1 MRVYCQFDRFK
12 GEFIMSIF
20 DHFQARYEA
29 SKDEELSLQDFLG
42 LCKDDKSAYA
52 NAAERLLMAIG
63 EPEVIDTAQDPQ
75 LSRIFSNRVISRY
88 ETFKDFYGMED
99 AIEQIVSYLK
109 HAAQGLEERKQI
121 LYLLGPVGG
130 GKSSLAEKLKAL
142 MQQVPVYVLSA
153 NGERSPVNDHPFC
166 LFDVNEDGDLLK
178 QEYGIEKRYLRS
190 IMSPWAAKRLHEFG
204 GDISK
209 FKVVKVRPSILDQ
222 LAIAKTEP
230 GDENNQDISSLVGK
244 VDIRQ
249 LEHFSQDDPDAY
261 SYSGALCR
269 ANQGLMEFVEMFKAP
284 IKVLHPLLTA
294 TQEGNYNGTEG
305 LSALPF
311 DGMILAH
318 SNESEWQTFRNNK
331 NNEAFL
337 DRVYIVKV
345 PYCLRVAEEV
355 KIYQKLLDH
364 SELSKAP
371 CSPSTLELLSQ
382 FSILSR
388 LKEPENSSIFSK
400 MRVYDGETLKDT
412 DPKAKS
418 YQEYR
423 DFAGVDEGMS
433 GLSTRFAFK
442 ILSRVFNFDQT
453 EVAANPVHLFYVI
466 EQQIEREQFP
476 QETAEKYLE
485 FLKGYLVPRYVE
497 FIGKEIQT
505 AYLES
510 YSEYGQNIFDRYV
523 TYADFWIQDQEY
535 RDPETGQLFDRS
547 ALNNELE
554 KIEKTAGISN
564 PKDFRNE
571 IVNFVLRA
579 RANNNGTN
587 PVWTSYEKLRTVIE
601 KKMFSNTE
609 ELLPVISFNTKTS
622 SEDQK
627 KHDDFVA
634 RMMEKGYTEK
644 QVRLLSE
651 WYLRVRK
658 SS

>member
-1 MRVYCQFDRFK
+1 MTIFQHYQQRYERTRD
-12 GEFIMSIF
+12 EEMSI
-20 DHFQARYEA
+20 
-29 SKDEELSLQDFLG
+29 QDYLE
-42 LCKDDKSAYA
+42 LCKVDHSAFSS
-52 NAAERLLMAIG
+52 AAERLLEAIG
-63 EPEVIDTAQDPQ
+63 EPEMVDTAKDPR
-75 LSRIFSNRVISRY
+75 LSRIFSNRVVARY
-88 ETFKDFYGMED
+88 PAFSEFYGMEE
-99 AIEQIVSYLK
+99 AIEQIVAYLK
-109 HAAQGLEERKQI
+109 HSAQGLEESKQI

-130 GKSSLAEKLKAL
+130 GKSSLAEKLKKL
-142 MQQVPVYVLSA
+142 MSKVPIYVLSA
-153 NGERSPVNDHPFC
+153 NGERSPVNDSPLC
-166 LFDVNEDGDLLK
+166 LFDLEEDGKLLEE
-178 QEYGIEKRYLRS
+178 EYKINKRYLRN

-209 FKVVKVRPSILDQ
+209 FKVAKVYPSILDQ
-222 LAIAKTEP
+222 IAIAKTEP

-249 LEHFSQDDPDAY
+249 LEHFAQNDADAY
-261 SYSGALCR
+261 AYSGALCR
-269 ANQGLMEFVEMFKAP
+269 ANQGIMEFVEMFKAP

-294 TQEGNYNGTEG
+294 TQEGNYNSTEG

-311 DGMILAH
+311 AGIILAH

-345 PYCLRVAEEV
+345 PYCLRTSEEK
-355 KIYQKLLDH
+355 KIYEKLLD
-364 SELSKAP
+364 SSD
-371 CSPSTLELLSQ
+371 LSQ
-382 FSILSR
+382 AQCAPGVLDILAQFSVLSR
-388 LKEPENSSIFSK
+388 LKDPENSSIFSK

-418 YQEYR
+418 HQEYK
-423 DFAGVDEGMS
+423 DYAGVDEGMN

-442 ILSRVFNFDQT
+442 ILSRVFNFDHS
-453 EVAANPVHLFYVI
+453 EVAANPVHLFYVL
-466 EQQIEREQFP
+466 EKQIEREQFP
-476 QETAEKYLE
+476 QEMAERYLE
-485 FLKGYLVPRYVE
+485 HLKGYLIPKYVE

-535 RDPETGQLFDRS
+535 RDPETGQLFDRA
-547 ALNNELE
+547 ALNAELE
-554 KIEKTAGISN
+554 KIEKPAGISN

-579 RANNNGTN
+579 RANNAGKN
-587 PVWTSYEKLRTVIE
+587 PNWVSYEKLRTVIE

-609 ELLPVISFNTKTS
+609 DLLPVISFNTKTS
-622 SEDQK
+622 ADEQQ
-627 KHDDFVA
+627 KHDDFVD
-634 RMMEKGYTEK
+634 RMMEKGYTRK

>member
-1 MRVYCQFDRFK
+1 
-12 GEFIMSIF
+12 MSIF
-20 DHFQARYEA
+20 DHYQSRYEA
-29 SKDEELSLQDFLG
+29 AKEEELTLQEFLG
-42 LCKDDKSAYA
+42 LCRDDKSAYA
-52 NAAERLLMAIG
+52 NAAERLLLAIG
-63 EPEVIDTAQDPQ
+63 EPEVIDTAQDPH
-75 LSRIFSNRVISRY
+75 LSRIFSNRVIARY
-88 ETFKDFYGMED
+88 REFEDFYGMED

-142 MQQVPVYVLSA
+142 MQKLPIYVLSA

-178 QEYGIEKRYLRS
+178 NEYGIEQRYLRS
-190 IMSPWAAKRLHEFG
+190 IMSPWAAKRLHDFG

-209 FKVVKVRPSILDQ
+209 FKVIKLRPSILDQ
-222 LAIAKTEP
+222 VAIAKTEP

-244 VDIRQ
+244 VDIRK

-261 SYSGALCR
+261 SYSGALCK

-294 TQEGNYNGTEG
+294 TQEGNFNGTEG

-345 PYCLRVAEEV
+345 PYCLRVSEEV
-355 KIYQKLLDH
+355 KIYQKLLEH

-388 LKEPENSSIFSK
+388 LKEPENSSLFSK

-423 DFAGVDEGMS
+423 DYAGVDEGMS

-442 ILSRVFNFDQT
+442 ILSRVFNFDQA

-523 TYADFWIQDQEY
+523 IYADFWIQDQEY
-535 RDPETGQLFDRS
+535 RDPETGQLFDRAS
-547 ALNNELE
+547 LNAELE

-579 RANNNGTN
+579 KANNNGQN

-609 ELLPVISFNTKTS
+609 ELLPVISFNAKTS
-622 SEDQK
+622 TDDQK

>member
-1 MRVYCQFDRFK
+1 
-12 GEFIMSIF
+12 MSIF
-20 DHFQARYEA
+20 DHYRHRYEEA
-29 SKDEELSLQDFLG
+29 KDEELSLQEFLEI
-42 LCKDDKSAYA
+42 CRNDRSAYV

-63 EPEVIDTAQDPQ
+63 EPEMVDTAKDPR
-75 LSRIFSNRVISRY
+75 LSRIFSNRVMSRY
-88 ETFKDFYGMED
+88 PTFEDFYGMEE

-130 GKSSLAEKLKAL
+130 GKSSLAEKLKSL
-142 MQQVPVYVLSA
+142 MQKVPIYVLTA

-166 LFDVNEDGDLLK
+166 LFDPLEDGEILNK
-178 QEYGIEKRYLRS
+178 EFGIPHRYLNN
-190 IMSPWAAKRLHEFG
+190 IMSPWAAKRLKEFG
-204 GDISK
+204 GDITK
-209 FKVVKVRPSILDQ
+209 FKVVKVRPSILHQ
-222 LAIAKTEP
+222 VGIAKTEP

-249 LEHFSQDDPDAY
+249 LEHFAQDDPDAY
-261 SYSGALCR
+261 SYSGALCK
-269 ANQGLMEFVEMFKAP
+269 ANQGMMEFVEMFKAP
-284 IKVLHPLLTA
+284 LKVLHPLLTA

-311 DGMILAH
+311 DGIILAH

-345 PYCLRVAEEV
+345 PYCLRVSEEI
-355 KIYQKLLDH
+355 KIYEKLLMN
-364 SELSKAP
+364 SELANSP
-371 CSPSTLELLSQ
+371 CSPSTLDILAR
-382 FSILSR
+382 FSVLSR
-388 LKEPENSSIFSK
+388 LKEPENSSMYSK

-423 DFAGVDEGMS
+423 DYAGVDEGMA

-442 ILSRVFNFDQT
+442 ILSRVFNFDHS
-453 EVAANPVHLFYVI
+453 EVAANPVHLFYVL

-476 QETAEKYLE
+476 QENAEKYLE
-485 FLKGYLVPRYVE
+485 HLKGYLIPKYVE

-523 TYADFWIQDQEY
+523 SYADFWIQDQEY
-535 RDPETGQLFDRS
+535 RDPETGQLFDRA

-554 KIEKTAGISN
+554 KIEKPAGISN

-579 RANNNGTN
+579 RASNAGKN
-587 PVWTSYEKLRTVIE
+587 PNWTSYEKLRTVIE

-609 ELLPVISFNTKTS
+609 ELLPVISFNAKTS
-622 SEDQK
+622 TEEQK

-634 RMMEKGYTEK
+634 RMMEKGYTRK

>member
-1 MRVYCQFDRFK
+1 
-12 GEFIMSIF
+12 MSIF
-20 DHFQARYEA
+20 DHYQSRYEA
-29 SKDEELSLQDFLG
+29 AKEEELTLQEFLG

-52 NAAERLLMAIG
+52 NAAERLLLAIG
-63 EPEVIDTAQDPQ
+63 EPEVIDTAQDPH

-88 ETFKDFYGMED
+88 SEFKDFYGMED

-142 MQQVPVYVLSA
+142 MQKLPIYVLSA
-153 NGERSPVNDHPFC
+153 DGERSPVNDHPFC

-178 QEYGIEKRYLRS
+178 NEYGIEKRYLRS
-190 IMSPWAAKRLHEFG
+190 IMSPWAAKRLHDFG
-204 GDISK
+204 GGISK
-209 FKVVKVRPSILDQ
+209 FKVIKLRPSILDQ
-222 LAIAKTEP
+222 VAIAKTEP

-244 VDIRQ
+244 VDIRK

-261 SYSGALCR
+261 SYSGALCK
-269 ANQGLMEFVEMFKAP
+269 ANQGVMEFVEMFKAP

-294 TQEGNYNGTEG
+294 TQEGNFNGTEG

-345 PYCLRVAEEV
+345 PYCLRVSEEV
-355 KIYQKLLDH
+355 KIYKKLLEH

-371 CSPSTLELLSQ
+371 CSPSTLDLLSQ

-388 LKEPENSSIFSK
+388 LKEPENSSLFSK

-423 DFAGVDEGMS
+423 DYAGVDEGMS

-442 ILSRVFNFDQT
+442 ILSRVFNFDQA

-535 RDPETGQLFDRS
+535 RDPETGQLFDRAS
-547 ALNNELE
+547 LNGELE

-579 RANNNGTN
+579 KANNNGQN

-609 ELLPVISFNTKTS
+609 ELLPVISFNAKTS
-622 SEDQK
+622 TDDQK

>member
-1 MRVYCQFDRFK
+1 MA
-12 GEFIMSIF
+12 IF
-20 DHFQARYEA
+20 EHYQTRYEKA
-29 SKDEELSLQDFLG
+29 KEEEYSLQEFLDM
-42 LCKDDKSAYA
+42 CRDDKACYASAS
-52 NAAERLLMAIG
+52 ERLLMAIG
-63 EPEVIDTAQDPQ
+63 EPEMIDTAQEPR
-75 LSRIFSNRVISRY
+75 LSRLFSNRVIARY
-88 ETFKDFYGMED
+88 PAFSEFYGMED
-99 AIEQIVSYLK
+99 SIEQIVSYLK
-109 HAAQGLEERKQI
+109 HAAQGLEEKKQI

-130 GKSSLAEKLKAL
+130 GKSSLAECIKSL
-142 MQQVPVYVLSA
+142 MQKMPIYRLK
-153 NGERSPVNDHPFC
+153 GSPVNDHPFC
-166 LFDVNEDGDLLK
+166 LFDAIEDGAVLE
-178 QEYGIEKRYLRS
+178 QEYGIPKRYLRA
-190 IMSPWAAKRLHEFG
+190 IMSPWAVKRLHEFG
-204 GDISK
+204 GDITR
-209 FKVVKVRPSILDQ
+209 FTVEKVYPSVLDQ
-222 LAIAKTEP
+222 IAIAKTEP
-230 GDENNQDISSLVGK
+230 GDDNNQDISSLVGK

-249 LEHFSQDDPDAY
+249 LEHYAQDDADAY
-261 SYSGALCR
+261 SYSGALCK

-311 DGMILAH
+311 EGIILAH
-318 SNESEWQTFRNNK
+318 SNESEWQHFKHNR

-345 PYCLRVAEEV
+345 PYCLRVTEEID
-355 KIYQKLLDH
+355 IYQKLLFN
-364 SELSKAP
+364 SELAHAKCAP
-371 CSPSTLELLSQ
+371 GTLETLAQ
-382 FSILSR
+382 FTVLSR
-388 LKEPENSSIFSK
+388 MKEPENSNLYSK
-400 MRVYDGETLKDT
+400 MRVYDGESLKDT

-423 DFAGVDEGMS
+423 DYAGVDEGMN

-442 ILSRVFNFDQT
+442 ILSRVFNFDHA
-453 EVAANPVHLFYVI
+453 EVAANPVHLFYVL

-476 QETAEKYLE
+476 QEVHDRYLE
-485 FLKGYLVPRYVE
+485 FIKGYLIPKYVE

-523 TYADFWIQDQEY
+523 VYADFWIQDQEY
-535 RDPETGQLFDRS
+535 RDPDTGQLFDRS
-547 ALNNELE
+547 ALNAELE
-554 KIEKTAGISN
+554 KIEKPAGISN

-579 RANNNGTN
+579 RANNAGKN
-587 PVWTSYEKLRTVIE
+587 PNWTSYEKLRTVIE

-609 ELLPVISFNTKTS
+609 ELLPVISFNAKTS
-622 SEDQK
+622 ADEQK

-634 RMMEKGYTEK
+634 RMMEKGYTRK

-658 SS
+658 ST

>member
-1 MRVYCQFDRFK
+1 
-12 GEFIMSIF
+12 MSIF
-20 DHFQARYEA
+20 DHYQSRYEA
-29 SKDEELSLQDFLG
+29 AKEEELTLQEFLG

-52 NAAERLLMAIG
+52 NAAERLLLAIG
-63 EPEVIDTAQDPQ
+63 EPEVIDTAQDPH

-88 ETFKDFYGMED
+88 SEFKDFYGMED

-142 MQQVPVYVLSA
+142 MQKLPIYVLSA
-153 NGERSPVNDHPFC
+153 DGERSPVNDHPFC

-178 QEYGIEKRYLRS
+178 QEYGIEKRYIRS
-190 IMSPWAAKRLHEFG
+190 IMSPWAAKRLHDFG
-204 GDISK
+204 GDISR
-209 FKVVKVRPSILDQ
+209 FKVIKLRPSILDQ
-222 LAIAKTEP
+222 VAIAKTEP

-244 VDIRQ
+244 VDIRK

-261 SYSGALCR
+261 SYSGALCK
-269 ANQGLMEFVEMFKAP
+269 ANQGVMEFVEMFKAP

-294 TQEGNYNGTEG
+294 TQEGNFNGTEG

-345 PYCLRVAEEV
+345 PYCLRVSEEV
-355 KIYQKLLDH
+355 KIYQKLLEH

-371 CSPSTLELLSQ
+371 CSPSTLDLLSQ

-388 LKEPENSSIFSK
+388 LKEPENSSLFSK

-423 DFAGVDEGMS
+423 DYAGVDEGMS

-442 ILSRVFNFDQT
+442 ILSRVFNFDQA

-535 RDPETGQLFDRS
+535 RDPETGQLFDRAS
-547 ALNNELE
+547 LNGELE

-579 RANNNGTN
+579 KANNNGQN

-609 ELLPVISFNTKTS
+609 ELLPVISFNAKTS
-622 SEDQK
+622 
-627 KHDDFVA
+627 
-634 RMMEKGYTEK
+634 
-644 QVRLLSE
+644 
-651 WYLRVRK
+651 
-658 SS
+658 

>member
-1 MRVYCQFDRFK
+1 
-12 GEFIMSIF
+12 MSIF
-20 DHFQARYEA
+20 DHYQARYEA
-29 SKDEELSLQDFLG
+29 AKDEEMSIQDFLA

-63 EPEVIDTAQDPQ
+63 EPELVDTSMHPR

-88 ETFKDFYGMED
+88 KTFKDFYGMEE

-142 MQQVPVYVLSA
+142 MQQMPIYVLTA
-153 NGERSPVNDHPFC
+153 NGKRSPVNDHPFC
-166 LFDVNEDGDLLK
+166 LFDVNEDGEILQK
-178 QEYGIEKRYLRS
+178 EYGIEKRYLRS

-204 GDISK
+204 GDISQ

-222 LAIAKTEP
+222 VGIAKTEP
-230 GDENNQDISSLVGK
+230 GDDNNQDISSLVGK
-244 VDIRQ
+244 VDIRK
-249 LEHFSQDDPDAY
+249 LEHYSQDDPDAY
-261 SYSGALCR
+261 SYSGALCK

-294 TQEGNYNGTEG
+294 TQEGNFNGTEG
-305 LSALPF
+305 LSAIPF
-311 DGMILAH
+311 EGMILAH

-345 PYCLRVAEEV
+345 PYCLRVSEEV
-355 KIYQKLLDH
+355 KIYQKLLEH

-371 CSPSTLELLSQ
+371 CSPSTLELLAQ

-423 DFAGVDEGMS
+423 DYAGVDEGMK

-466 EQQIEREQFP
+466 EQQVEREQFP
-476 QETAEKYLE
+476 QETAERYLE

-547 ALNNELE
+547 ALNGELE

-579 RANNNGTN
+579 KASNNGQN

-609 ELLPVISFNTKTS
+609 DLLPVISFNAKTS

>member
-1 MRVYCQFDRFK
+1 
-12 GEFIMSIF
+12 MSIF
-20 DHFQARYEA
+20 DHYQSRYEA
-29 SKDEELSLQDFLG
+29 AKDEEMSLQDFLA

-63 EPEVIDTAQDPQ
+63 EPEVIDTAQDPR
-75 LSRIFSNRVISRY
+75 LSRIFSNRIISRY

-142 MQQVPVYVLSA
+142 MEKMPVYVLSA

-166 LFDVNEDGDLLK
+166 LFNPTEDGEILK
-178 QEYGIEKRYLRS
+178 KEYGIEHRYLRS

-204 GDISK
+204 GDITK
-209 FKVVKVRPSILDQ
+209 FKVLKVRPSILDQ
-222 LAIAKTEP
+222 VAIAKTEP

-249 LEHFSQDDPDAY
+249 LEHYSQDDPDAY
-261 SYSGALCR
+261 SYSGALCK

-294 TQEGNYNGTEG
+294 TQEGNFNGTEG
-305 LSALPF
+305 LSAIPF

-345 PYCLRVAEEV
+345 PYCLRVSEEV
-355 KIYQKLLDH
+355 KIYQKLLEN

-371 CSPSTLELLSQ
+371 CSPSTLETLAQ

-388 LKEPENSSIFSK
+388 LKDPENSSIFSK

-423 DFAGVDEGMS
+423 DYAGVDEGMN

-466 EQQIEREQFP
+466 EQQVEREQFP
-476 QETAEKYLE
+476 SEMAEKYLE

-497 FIGKEIQT
+497 FIGKEVQT

-535 RDPETGQLFDRS
+535 RDPETGQLFDRAS
-547 ALNNELE
+547 LNAELE

-579 RANNNGTN
+579 KANNNGQN

-609 ELLPVISFNTKTS
+609 ELLPVISFNAKTS

>member
-1 MRVYCQFDRFK
+1 
-12 GEFIMSIF
+12 MSIF
-20 DHFQARYEA
+20 DHYRQRYEEA
-29 SKDEELSLQDFLG
+29 KDEELSLQQFLDI
-42 LCKDDKSAYA
+42 CKDDRSSYV

-63 EPEVIDTAQDPQ
+63 EPEMIDTAQDPH
-75 LSRIFSNRVISRY
+75 LSRLFSNRVISRY
-88 ETFKDFYGMED
+88 DTFKDFYGMEE

-130 GKSSLAEKLKAL
+130 GKSSLAEKLKSL
-142 MQQVPVYVLSA
+142 MQKVPIYILTA

-166 LFDVNEDGDLLK
+166 LFDKHEDGGLLRD
-178 QEYGIEKRYLRS
+178 EYGIPERYLNT

-204 GDISK
+204 GDITK
-209 FKVVKVRPSILDQ
+209 FKVIKVRPSILDQ
-222 LAIAKTEP
+222 VGIAKTEP

-261 SYSGALCR
+261 SYSGALCK

-284 IKVLHPLLTA
+284 LKVLHPLLTA

-331 NNEAFL
+331 TNEAFL

-345 PYCLRVAEEV
+345 PYCLRVSEEIR
-355 KIYQKLLDH
+355 IYEKLLQN
-364 SELSKAP
+364 SELSSAP
-371 CSPSTLELLSQ
+371 CSPSTLEILAR
-382 FSILSR
+382 FTVLSR
-388 LKEPENSSIFSK
+388 LKEPENSSVYSK

-423 DFAGVDEGMS
+423 DYAGVDEGMN

-442 ILSRVFNFDQT
+442 ILSRVFNFDHA
-453 EVAANPVHLFYVI
+453 EVAANPVHLFYVL

-476 QETAEKYLE
+476 QDVAEKYLE
-485 FLKGYLVPRYVE
+485 HLKGFLTPKYVE

-523 TYADFWIQDQEY
+523 SYADFWIQDQEY
-535 RDPETGQLFDRS
+535 RDPDTGQLFDRS

-554 KIEKTAGISN
+554 KIEKPAGISN

-579 RANNNGTN
+579 RANNAGKN
-587 PVWTSYEKLRTVIE
+587 PNWTSYEKLRTVIE

-609 ELLPVISFNTKTS
+609 ELLPVISFNAKTS
-622 SEDQK
+622 TDEQK

-634 RMMEKGYTEK
+634 RMMEKGYTRK

>member
-1 MRVYCQFDRFK
+1 
-12 GEFIMSIF
+12 MSIF

-88 ETFKDFYGMED
+88 DTFKDFYGMED

-166 LFDVNEDGDLLK
+166 LFDVTEDGDLLK

>member
-1 MRVYCQFDRFK
+1 
-12 GEFIMSIF
+12 MSIF
-20 DHFQARYEA
+20 DHYQARYEA
-29 SKDEELSLQDFLG
+29 AKDEELSLQEFLA
-42 LCKDDKSAYA
+42 LCRDDKSAYA

-63 EPEVIDTAQDPQ
+63 EPELIDTSHDPR

-88 ETFKDFYGMED
+88 QTFKDFYGMED

-142 MQQVPVYVLSA
+142 MQQVPIYVLSA
-153 NGERSPVNDHPFC
+153 DGVRSPVNDHPFC

-178 QEYGIEKRYLRS
+178 REYGIDQRYLRS

-204 GDISK
+204 GDITK

-222 LAIAKTEP
+222 IAVAKTEP

-244 VDIRQ
+244 VDIRK
-249 LEHFSQDDPDAY
+249 LEHYSQDDPDAY

-345 PYCLRVAEEV
+345 PYCLRVSEEV

-364 SELSKAP
+364 SELAKAP
-371 CSPSTLELLSQ
+371 CSPSTLDLLSQ

-579 RANNNGTN
+579 RANNNGQN
-587 PVWTSYEKLRTVIE
+587 PTWTSYEKLRTVIE

-609 ELLPVISFNTKTS
+609 ELLPVISFNAKTS

>member
-1 MRVYCQFDRFK
+1 
-12 GEFIMSIF
+12 MSIF
-20 DHFQARYEA
+20 DHYRQRYEEA
-29 SKDEELSLQDFLG
+29 KDEELSLQEFLEI
-42 LCKDDKSAYA
+42 CRNDRSSYV

-63 EPEVIDTAQDPQ
+63 EPEMIDTAQDPR
-75 LSRIFSNRVISRY
+75 LSRLFSNRVISRY
-88 ETFKDFYGMED
+88 KTFEDFYGMED

-130 GKSSLAEKLKAL
+130 GKSSLAEKLKSL
-142 MQQVPVYVLSA
+142 MQKVPVYVLTA

-166 LFDVNEDGDLLK
+166 LFDKNEDGDILNK
-178 QEYGIEKRYLRS
+178 EFGIPERYLNN

-204 GDISK
+204 GDITK

-222 LAIAKTEP
+222 VGIAKTEP

-249 LEHFSQDDPDAY
+249 LEHFAQDDPDAY
-261 SYSGALCR
+261 SYSGALCK

-284 IKVLHPLLTA
+284 LKVLHPLLTA

-311 DGMILAH
+311 DGIILAH

-345 PYCLRVAEEV
+345 PYCLRVSEEI
-355 KIYQKLLDH
+355 KIYEKLLQN
-364 SELSKAP
+364 SELSSAP
-371 CSPSTLELLSQ
+371 CSPSTLEILAR
-382 FSILSR
+382 FTVLSR
-388 LKEPENSSIFSK
+388 LKEPENSSQYSK

-423 DFAGVDEGMS
+423 DYAGVDEGMA

-442 ILSRVFNFDQT
+442 ILSRVFNFDHS
-453 EVAANPVHLFYVI
+453 EVAANPVHLFYVL

-476 QETAEKYLE
+476 QELAEKYLE
-485 FLKGYLVPRYVE
+485 HLKGYLTPKYVE

-523 TYADFWIQDQEY
+523 SYADFWIQDQEY

-554 KIEKTAGISN
+554 KIEKPAGISN

-579 RANNNGTN
+579 RASNAGKN
-587 PVWTSYEKLRTVIE
+587 PNWTSYEKLRTVIE

-609 ELLPVISFNTKTS
+609 ELLPVISFNAKTS
-622 SEDQK
+622 TDEQK

-634 RMMEKGYTEK
+634 RMMEKGYTRK

>member
-1 MRVYCQFDRFK
+1 MD
-12 GEFIMSIF
+12 MSIF
-20 DHFQARYEA
+20 DHYQARYEA
-29 SKDEELSLQDFLG
+29 AKDEEISLQDFLS
-42 LCKDDKSAYA
+42 LCSNDKSAYA

-63 EPEVIDTAQDPQ
+63 EPEVIDTALDPQ

-88 ETFKDFYGMED
+88 ETFKDFYGMEEP
-99 AIEQIVSYLK
+99 IEQIISYLK

-130 GKSSLAEKLKAL
+130 GKSSLAEKLKSL
-142 MQQVPVYVLSA
+142 MQKLPIYVLSA

-166 LFDVNEDGDLLK
+166 LFDVTEDGELLK
-178 QEYGIEKRYLRS
+178 KEYGIEPRSLRS
-190 IMSPWAAKRLHEFG
+190 IMSPWAAKRLNEFG
-204 GDISK
+204 GDITK
-209 FKVVKVRPSILDQ
+209 FKVIKVHPSILDQ
-222 LAIAKTEP
+222 IGIAKTEP

-249 LEHFSQDDPDAY
+249 LEHFAQDDPDAY
-261 SYSGALCR
+261 SYSGSLCK

-294 TQEGNYNGTEG
+294 TQEGNFNGTEG

-345 PYCLRVAEEV
+345 PYCLRVSEEV
-355 KIYQKLLDH
+355 KIYQKLLEH
-364 SELSKAP
+364 SDLFHAP
-371 CSPSTLELLSQ
+371 CSPSTLDILAQ

-388 LKEPENSSIFSK
+388 LKDPENSSLFSK

-466 EQQIEREQFP
+466 EQQIEREQFA
-476 QETAEKYLE
+476 QDITDKYTE
-485 FLKGYLVPRYVE
+485 FVKGFLVPKYVE

-547 ALNNELE
+547 ALNDELE

-579 RANNNGTN
+579 KANNNGQN
-587 PVWTSYEKLRTVIE
+587 PNWTSYEKLRVVIE

-609 ELLPVISFNTKTS
+609 DLLPVISFNGKTS
-622 SEDQK
+622 TDDQK
-627 KHDDFVA
+627 KHDNFVA
-634 RMMEKGYTEK
+634 RMMEKGYTKK
-644 QVRLLSE
+644 QVRLLAE

>member
-1 MRVYCQFDRFK
+1 
-12 GEFIMSIF
+12 MSIF
-20 DHFQARYEA
+20 DHYQARYEA
-29 SKDEELSLQDFLG
+29 AKDEEMSIQDFLA

-63 EPEVIDTAQDPQ
+63 EPELVDTSMHPR
-75 LSRIFSNRVISRY
+75 LSRIFSNRVMSRY
-88 ETFKDFYGMED
+88 KTFKDFYGMEE

-142 MQQVPVYVLSA
+142 MQQMPIYVLTA
-153 NGERSPVNDHPFC
+153 NGKRSPVNDHPFC
-166 LFDVNEDGDLLK
+166 LFDVNEDGEILQK
-178 QEYGIEKRYLRS
+178 EYGIEKRYLRS

-204 GDISK
+204 GDISQ

-222 LAIAKTEP
+222 VGIAKTEP
-230 GDENNQDISSLVGK
+230 GDDNNQDISSLVGK
-244 VDIRQ
+244 VDIRK
-249 LEHFSQDDPDAY
+249 LEHYSQDDPDAY
-261 SYSGALCR
+261 SYSGALCK

-294 TQEGNYNGTEG
+294 TQEGNFNGTEG
-305 LSALPF
+305 LSAIPF
-311 DGMILAH
+311 EGMILAH

-345 PYCLRVAEEV
+345 PYCLRVSEEV
-355 KIYQKLLDH
+355 KIYQKLLEH

-371 CSPSTLELLSQ
+371 CSPSTLELLAQ

-423 DFAGVDEGMS
+423 DYAGVDEGMK

-466 EQQIEREQFP
+466 EQQVEREQFP
-476 QETAEKYLE
+476 QETAERYLE

-547 ALNNELE
+547 ALNGELE

-579 RANNNGTN
+579 KASNNGQN

-609 ELLPVISFNTKTS
+609 DLLPVISFNAKTS

>member
-1 MRVYCQFDRFK
+1 
-12 GEFIMSIF
+12 MSIF
-20 DHFQARYEA
+20 QHYQSRYDSGKEEKITIQEFLDICQNDKNAYTSA
-29 SKDEELSLQDFLG
+29 S
-42 LCKDDKSAYA
+42 
-52 NAAERLLMAIG
+52 ERLLSAIG
-63 EPEVIDTAQDPQ
+63 EPEMIDTSTEPT

-88 ETFKDFYGMED
+88 PAFKEFYGMEE

-109 HAAQGLEERKQI
+109 HSSQGLEEQKQI

-142 MQQVPVYVLSA
+142 MQKEPIYILSA
-153 NGERSPVNDHPFC
+153 NGDRSPVNDHPFC
-166 LFDVNEDGDLLK
+166 LFDANADGKILK
-178 QEYGIEKRYLRS
+178 DEFDIPSRYLNT
-190 IMSPWAAKRLHEFG
+190 IISPWAAKRLHEFG

-209 FKVVKVRPSILDQ
+209 FEVLKVYPSILDQ
-222 LAIAKTEP
+222 VAIAKTEP
-230 GDENNQDISSLVGK
+230 GDDNNQDISALVGK

-249 LEHFSQDDPDAY
+249 LEHFAQNDADAY

-294 TQEGNYNGTEG
+294 TQEGNYNPTEG

-311 DGMILAH
+311 NGILLAH

-345 PYCLRVAEEV
+345 PYCMRVSEEV
-355 KIYQKLLDH
+355 KIYKKLLEH
-364 SELSKAP
+364 SELSEAQCAP
-371 CSPSTLELLSQ
+371 DTLETLAQ
-382 FSILSR
+382 FSVLSR
-388 LKEPENSSIFSK
+388 LKDPENSSIYSK
-400 MRVYDGETLKDT
+400 MRVYDGESLKDT

-418 YQEYR
+418 YQEYK
-423 DFAGVDEGMS
+423 DYAGMDEGMS

-442 ILSRVFNFDQT
+442 ILSRVFNFDHM
-453 EVAANPVHLFYVI
+453 EVAANPVHLFYVL
-466 EQQIEREQFP
+466 EQQIEREQLP
-476 QETAEKYLE
+476 QEIAERYLE
-485 FLKGYLVPRYVE
+485 FIKGYLSSQYIE

-523 TYADFWIQDQEY
+523 IYADFWIQDQEY
-535 RDPETGQLFDRS
+535 RDAETGQLFDRE

-554 KIEKTAGISN
+554 KIEKPAGISN

-579 RANNNGTN
+579 KANNNGRN
-587 PVWTSYEKLRTVIE
+587 PSWTSYEKLRTVIE

-609 ELLPVISFNTKTS
+609 DLLPVISFNTKTS
-622 SEDQK
+622 NDDQQ
-627 KHDDFVA
+627 KHDDFVE
-634 RMMEKGYTEK
+634 RMMSKGYTQK

>member
-1 MRVYCQFDRFK
+1 M
-12 GEFIMSIF
+12 GIF
-20 DHFQARYEA
+20 EHYQQRYE
-29 SKDEELSLQDFLG
+29 KKLDEEYSLEEFLSI
-42 LCKDDKSAYA
+42 CKEDRSAFA
-52 NAAERLLMAIG
+52 SAAERLLIAIG
-63 EPEVIDTAQDPQ
+63 EPELIDTSKDPI
-75 LSRIFSNRVISRY
+75 LSRLFSNRLISRY
-88 ETFKDFYGMED
+88 PAFKDFYGMEE
-99 AIEQIVSYLK
+99 AIEQIVAYLK
-109 HAAQGLEERKQI
+109 HSAQGLEESKQI

-142 MQQVPVYVLSA
+142 MQNVPIYVLTA
-153 NGERSPVNDHPFC
+153 DGVRSPVNDHPFC
-166 LFDVNEDGDLLK
+166 LFNLEEDGEILK
-178 QEYGIEKRYLRS
+178 QEYGIPKRYLKS
-190 IMSPWAAKRLHEFG
+190 IMSPWAVKRLHEFG

-209 FKVVKVRPSILDQ
+209 FKVVKVYPSILDQ

-249 LEHFSQDDPDAY
+249 LEHFAQNDADAY

-269 ANQGLMEFVEMFKAP
+269 ANQGMMEFVEMFKAP

-294 TQEGNYNGTEG
+294 TQEGNFNGTEG

-311 DGMILAH
+311 GGIILAH
-318 SNESEWQTFRNNK
+318 SNESEWTTFRNNK
-331 NNEAFL
+331 TNEAFL

-345 PYCLRVAEEV
+345 PYCLRLSEEV
-355 KIYQKLLDH
+355 RIYEKLLTN
-364 SELSKAP
+364 SELANTPCAP
-371 CSPSTLELLSQ
+371 GTLETLAQ
-382 FSILSR
+382 FSVLSR
-388 LKEPENSSIFSK
+388 VVAPENSSIYSK
-400 MRVYDGETLKDT
+400 MRVYDGESLKDT

-423 DFAGVDEGMS
+423 DYAGVDEGML

-442 ILSRVFNFDQT
+442 ILSKVFNFDHT
-453 EVAANPVHLFYVI
+453 EIAANPVHLFYVLERQI
-466 EQQIEREQFP
+466 EQEQFP
-476 QETAEKYLE
+476 TETAERYLE
-485 FLKGYLVPRYVE
+485 FLKGYLIPKYVE

-535 RDPETGQLFDRS
+535 RDPETGQLFDRA
-547 ALNNELE
+547 ALNAELE
-554 KIEKTAGISN
+554 KIEKPAGISN

-579 RANNNGTN
+579 RANNEGTN
-587 PVWTSYEKLRTVIE
+587 PLWTSYEKLKTVIE

-609 ELLPVISFNTKTS
+609 DLLPVISFNGKTS
-622 SEDQK
+622 TDDQR
-627 KHDDFVA
+627 KHDDFVN
-634 RMMEKGYTEK
+634 RMMEKGYTQK

>member
-1 MRVYCQFDRFK
+1 
-12 GEFIMSIF
+12 MSIVE
-20 DHFQARYEA
+20 HFKSRYEA
-29 SKDEELSLQDFLG
+29 TKEEEYSIQEFLQ
-42 LCKDDKSAYA
+42 LCKTDRSCFAS
-52 NAAERLLMAIG
+52 AAERLLLAIG
-63 EPEVIDTAQDPQ
+63 EPEQVDTSQDPQ
-75 LSRIFSNRVISRY
+75 LSRLFSNRVIHRY
-88 ETFKDFYGMED
+88 PAFADFYGMEE

-109 HAAQGLEERKQI
+109 HSAQGLEEKKQI

-130 GKSSLAEKLKAL
+130 GKSSLAEKLKYL
-142 MQQVPVYVLSA
+142 MQQVPIYYLK
-153 NGERSPVNDHPFC
+153 GSPVYDHPLC
-166 LFDVNEDGDLLK
+166 LFDADEDGQLLAD
-178 QEYGIEKRYLRS
+178 EFGIPRRYLS
-190 IMSPWAAKRLHEFG
+190 TIMSPWASKRLHEFN
-204 GDISK
+204 GDISQ
-209 FKVVKVRPSILDQ
+209 FRVVKRHPSILNQ
-222 LAIAKTEP
+222 IAIAKTEP
-230 GDENNQDISSLVGK
+230 GDENNQDISALVGK
-244 VDIRQ
+244 VDIRK
-249 LEHFSQDDPDAY
+249 LEHFAQHDPDAY

-305 LSALPF
+305 LAALPF

-318 SNESEWQTFRNNK
+318 SNESEWQTFKNNK

-345 PYCLRVAEEV
+345 PYCLRVSEEQN
-355 KIYQKLLDH
+355 IYHKLIDH
-364 SELSKAP
+364 SELRDAP
-371 CSPSTLELLSQ
+371 CAPGTLSSLAQ
-382 FSILSR
+382 FVVLSR
-388 LKEPENSSIFSK
+388 LKEPENSSIYSK
-400 MRVYDGETLKDT
+400 MRVYDGESLKDT

-423 DFAGVDEGMS
+423 DYAGVDEGMT

-442 ILSRVFNFDQT
+442 ILSRVFNFDST
-453 EVAANPVHLFYVI
+453 EVAANPVHLFYVL

-476 QETAEKYLE
+476 ADMAERLLE
-485 FLKGYLVPRYVE
+485 HLKGYLIPKYVE

-523 TYADFWIQDQEY
+523 IYADFWIQDQEY
-535 RDPETGQLFDRS
+535 RDPETGQLFDRA
-547 ALNNELE
+547 ALNAELE
-554 KIEKTAGISN
+554 KIEKPAGISN

-579 RANNNGTN
+579 KAKNNGKN

-601 KKMFSNTE
+601 KKMFSSTE
-609 ELLPVISFNTKTS
+609 ELLPVISFNAKTS
-622 SEDQK
+622 TEDQK
-627 KHDDFVA
+627 KHDDFVN
-634 RMMEKGYTEK
+634 RMMEKGYTRK

-658 SS
+658 SQ

>member
-1 MRVYCQFDRFK
+1 
-12 GEFIMSIF
+12 MSIF
-20 DHFQARYEA
+20 EHYQQRYE
-29 SKDEELSLQDFLG
+29 KKLDEEYTLEQFLDI
-42 LCKDDKSAYA
+42 CKQDKSAYVSS
-52 NAAERLLMAIG
+52 AERLLMAIG
-63 EPEVIDTAQDPQ
+63 QPEVIDTSKKPI
-75 LSRIFSNRVISRY
+75 LSRIFSNRLISQY
-88 ETFKDFYGMED
+88 PAFKDFYGMED
-99 AIEQIVSYLK
+99 AIEQIVAYLK
-109 HAAQGLEERKQI
+109 HSAQGLEESKQI

-142 MQQVPVYVLSA
+142 MQKIPVYILCA
-153 NGERSPVNDHPFC
+153 NGVRSPVNDHPFC
-166 LFDVNEDGDLLK
+166 LFDPDEDGRVLK
-178 QEYGIEKRYLRS
+178 EEYNIPIRYLKT
-190 IMSPWAAKRLHEFG
+190 IMSPWAVKRLHEFG

-209 FKVVKVRPSILDQ
+209 FRVVKVFPSVLDQ

-230 GDENNQDISSLVGK
+230 GDENNQDISALVGK

-249 LEHFSQDDPDAY
+249 LEHFSQDDADAY
-261 SYSGALCR
+261 AYSGALCR

-311 DGMILAH
+311 NGIILAH
-318 SNESEWQTFRNNK
+318 SNESEWINFRNNK

-345 PYCLRVAEEV
+345 PYCLRVSEEMS
-355 KIYQKLLDH
+355 IYQKLLTN
-364 SELSKAP
+364 SELTSAP
-371 CSPSTLELLSQ
+371 CAPGTLETLAQ
-382 FSILSR
+382 FTVLSR
-388 LKEPENSSIFSK
+388 LKTPENSSIYSK
-400 MRVYDGETLKDT
+400 MRVYNGESLKDT

-423 DFAGVDEGMS
+423 DYAGVDEGMQ

-442 ILSRVFNFDQT
+442 ILSRVFNFDHV
-453 EVAANPVHLFYVI
+453 EIAANPVHLFYVLEKQI
-466 EQQIEREQFP
+466 EQEQFP
-476 QETAEKYLE
+476 ADTSERYLE
-485 FLKGYLVPRYVE
+485 FLKGYLIPKYVE

-535 RDPETGQLFDRS
+535 RDPETGQSFDRA
-547 ALNNELE
+547 ALNAELE
-554 KIEKTAGISN
+554 KIEKPAGISN

-579 RANNNGTN
+579 RANNDGSN
-587 PVWTSYEKLRTVIE
+587 PLWTSYEKLRTVIE

-609 ELLPVISFNTKTS
+609 DLLPVISFNAKTS
-622 SEDQK
+622 TDDQR
-627 KHDDFVA
+627 KHDDFIN
-634 RMMEKGYTEK
+634 RMMDKGYTKK